1 MVGYGHDGLYIYW
14 WWLYMVT
21 VRLGMLGYSCVIRLF
36 MRIAVVAI
44 LLMVGD
50 VNSVFCA
57 VCCYL
62 VGWLT
67 Y

>member
-1 MVGYGHDGLYIYW
+1 
-14 WWLYMVT
+14 MVT

-36 MRIAVVAI
+36 MRIAIVAI

-57 VCCYL
+57 VYYYL

>member
-1 MVGYGHDGLYIYW
+1 
-14 WWLYMVT
+14 MVT